1 MAEEIE
7 FEEVEEEWDEVL
19 IDMRRFAVEQAVLLR
34 TPGDTLADVL
44 KAAERIVQY
53 IAHGPE

>member
-1 MAEEIE
+1 MTALALEHPASIE
-7 FEEVEEEWDEVL
+7 FDDIEIPIPAGFRL
-19 IDMRRFAVEQAVLLR
+19 AS
-34 TPGDTLADVL
+34 GDTLADVL